1 MNKLSPMKNTPAK
14 RFVNE
19 EKVSR
24 KAARK
29 ANKLAIKKARQDNA
43 FQLELA

>member
-1 MNKLSPMKNTPAK
+1 MKKLSPMKNTAAK

-29 ANKLAIKKARQDNA
+29 ANKLAIKKARKDNA
-43 FQLELA
+43 LELELA